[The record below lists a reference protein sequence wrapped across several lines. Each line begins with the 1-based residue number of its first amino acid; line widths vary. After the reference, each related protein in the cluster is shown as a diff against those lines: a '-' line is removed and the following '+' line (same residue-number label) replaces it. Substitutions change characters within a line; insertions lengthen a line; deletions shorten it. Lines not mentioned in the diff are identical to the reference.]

1 MNEQED
7 DESMLESNHKNQ
19 KNRQLEQRLEQIK
32 QNI

>member
-7 DESMLESNHKNQ
+7 DESLQESDLKNQ

-32 QNI
+32 